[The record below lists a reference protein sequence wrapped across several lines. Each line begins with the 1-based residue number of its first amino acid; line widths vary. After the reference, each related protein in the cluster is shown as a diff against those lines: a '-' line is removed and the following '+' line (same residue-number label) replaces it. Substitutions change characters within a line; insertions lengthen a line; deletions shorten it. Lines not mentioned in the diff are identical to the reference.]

1 MLTRSLFFASLFV
14 LALPACGGQAGS
26 TSDDADAS
34 LADDAKTDRA
44 GGGSSYFLIRTD
56 ASGVQLVKRVNF
68 STTTCANGKSSAE
81 CAVAAVDYAP
91 AQLDESDMNAVAGR
105 PMIVR
110 GSLSSKG
117 LSASEVWVAAVGDAG
132 NDYAP
137 VSGVV
142 YRVKDNGVRCITT
155 PCPSDRETK
164 LNGTTQ
170 HDLAGIDLGQ
180 IGASDDEINAAYTAM
195 SGSDGA
201 LVDGSN
207 TTIGKTSYLQ
217 LVAANFYVRLAHGA
231 VAGGAKSCGSIAGLT
246 CGSNEWCDPT
256 PSDACGAADLMGTC
270 KETDVLC
277 SQIWQPVCGCDGKT
291 YSNDC
296 VRLTHLVQL
305 AHAGACAD

>member
-1 MLTRSLFFASLFV
+1 MSTRSLFFASLFAI
-14 LALPACGGQAGS
+14 ALPACGGQAGS
-26 TSDDADAS
+26 ASNDAS
-34 LADDAKTDRA
+34 LDDGAKADRA
-44 GGGSSYFLIRTD
+44 GGGSSFFLIRSD
-56 ASGVQLVKRVNF
+56 ASGNQFVKRVNF
-68 STTTCANGKSSAE
+68 STTTCANGRSSAE

-91 AQLDESDMNAVAGR
+91 AQLDQTDMNAVAGR

-137 VSGVV
+137 VSGIV
-142 YRVKDNGVRCITT
+142 YRVKDNGVRCITA

-170 HDLAGIDLGQ
+170 HDIAGIDLSQ
-180 IGASDDEINAAYTAM
+180 IGASDDQINAAYEAM
-195 SGSDGA
+195 TGSDGA
-201 LVDGSN
+201 FVDGSN

-217 LVAANFYVRLAHGA
+217 LVADNFYVRLAHGA
-231 VAGGAKSCGSIAGLT
+231 VSGGGAKQCGSIAGLT
-246 CGSNEWCDPT
+246 CATNEWCDPT
-256 PSDACGAADLMGTC
+256 PSDACGGADLMGTC

-296 VRLTHLVQL
+296 VRLTHTVQL
-305 AHAGACAD
+305 AHVGACAN